1 MTVGLVRSLRLLNTV
16 LRLAS
21 HVSIIGMERCACL
34 LIAHRCL
41 TIRGRASISVSLTVG
56 RLLLGIAAL
65 GVSRLVVVHLVAVV
79 VVLVVAM
86 GPTSLGWGATQP
98 AGAVHGRDT
107 TSAIA
112 S

>member
-1 MTVGLVRSLRLLNTV
+1 
-16 LRLAS
+16 
-21 HVSIIGMERCACL
+21 MERCARL

-41 TIRGRASISVSLTVG
+41 TIRRRASISVTFAVG
-56 RLLLGIAAL
+56 RLLLGVAAL

-86 GPTSLGWGATQP
+86 GPTSLSWGATQP
-98 AGAVHGRDT
+98 AGAVHGRHT

>member
-1 MTVGLVRSLRLLNTV
+1 
-16 LRLAS
+16 
-21 HVSIIGMERCACL
+21 MERCACL

-41 TIRGRASISVSLTVG
+41 TIRRRASISVSFAVG
-56 RLLLGIAAL
+56 RLLLGVAAL
-65 GVSRLVVVHLVAVV
+65 SVSRLVIVHLVAVVVV

-86 GPTSLGWGATQP
+86 GPTSLSWGATQP
-98 AGAVHGRDT
+98 AGAVHGRHT

>member
-1 MTVGLVRSLRLLNTV
+1 
-16 LRLAS
+16 
-21 HVSIIGMERCACL
+21 MERCACL

-41 TIRGRASISVSLTVG
+41 TIGRRASISVSLAIR
-56 RLLLGIAAL
+56 RLLLSVAAL
-65 GVSRLVVVHLVAVV
+65 GVSRLVVVHLVAIVIVV
-79 VVLVVAM
+79 VVLVVAR
-86 GPTSLGWGATQP
+86 GPTSLGRGATEP